1 MRAIDHFY
9 ISTTGYMM
17 ENDNDSFESLFD
29 QSQEKTLRTLSP
41 GEKITA
47 TVVGIDRETVFLD
60 VGTKSEGIVEASEF
74 IGENGE
80 MSIAAGDQVEV
91 YCLKSG
97 PGGQIFTTSLGSGA
111 SSAHLEEA
119 YHNSV
124 PVEGFVKAEIK
135 GGFEITLSGN
145 VRGFCPY
152 SQMGLRRVENAGE
165 AYLET
170 HMSFLI
176 SKFEAGG
183 RNIVLSARM
192 LLEEERR
199 IKKEELQEVLEEGQN
214 IEGTV
219 SAIRPFGLFVDIG
232 GIDGLVPISEVGW
245 SRVENLEETYH
256 IGQQVQAVVK
266 GLDWENDRISLS
278 IKETLADPWETE
290 VDKLSEGK
298 TYVGIVARLAQFGAF
313 VTLAP
318 GVDGLVHISKL
329 GGGRR
334 INHAKE
340 VLEAGQQIEVV
351 IESIDTESKRIS
363 LVPSDYVSIEDE
375 QEKERN
381 DYQAYRSNSKKSRK
395 KTQDEESLGSFGAL
409 LKAKLEEKK

>member
-1 MRAIDHFY
+1 
-9 ISTTGYMM
+9 M
-17 ENDNDSFESLFD
+17 EHNSDSFEALFS
-29 QSQEKTLRTLSP
+29 QSEDKTLRKLAP
-41 GEKITA
+41 GEKIKA
-47 TVVGIDRETVFLD
+47 TVVGIDKETVFLD
-60 VGTKSEGIVEASEF
+60 VGTKSEGIIEASEF
-74 IGENGE
+74 TDENGDL
-80 MSIAAGDQVEV
+80 SVSPGDQVEV

-97 PGGQIFTTSLGSGA
+97 PGGQIFTARLGSGA

-119 YHNSV
+119 YHSSV

-145 VRGFCPY
+145 VRGFCPH
-152 SQMGLRRVENAGE
+152 SQMGLRRVENAAE

-176 SKFEAGG
+176 TKFEAGG
-183 RNIVLSARM
+183 RNIVLSAR
-192 LLEEERR
+192 LLQEEERQL
-199 IKKEELQEVLEEGQN
+199 KKEELQDVLEEGQS
-214 IEGTV
+214 IEGSV

-256 IGQQVQAVVK
+256 VGQQVQAVIK

-278 IKETLADPWETE
+278 IKETLEDPWDAA
-290 VDKLSEGK
+290 VKKLSEGK
-298 TYVGIVARLAQFGAF
+298 AYVGTIARLAQFGAF

-329 GGGRR
+329 GAGRR
-334 INHAKE
+334 IHHPKE
-340 VLEAGQQIEVV
+340 VVEAGQNLEVI
-351 IESIDTESKRIS
+351 IESIDTSSRRIS
-363 LVPSDYVSIEDE
+363 LVPSDYVSVEE
-375 QEKERN
+375 EEEKERREYQ
-381 DYQAYRSNSKKSRK
+381 DYRAGSKKEAAS
-395 KTQDEESLGSFGAL
+395 DSMGSFGAL

>member
-1 MRAIDHFY
+1 
-9 ISTTGYMM
+9 M
-17 ENDNDSFESLFD
+17 EHDNDSFETLFSQSEEKSLR
-29 QSQEKTLRTLSP
+29 KLSP
-41 GEKITA
+41 GEKIKA
-47 TVVGIDRETVFLD
+47 TVVGIDKETIFLD
-60 VGTKSEGIVEASEF
+60 VGTKSEGIIEASEF
-74 IGENGE
+74 IDEHGEV
-80 MSIAAGDQVEV
+80 SVSVGDLVEV

-97 PGGQIFTTSLGSGA
+97 SGGQLFTTKLGSGA

-152 SQMGLRRVENAGE
+152 SQMGLRRVDNAAE

-176 SKFEAGG
+176 TKFEAGG
-183 RNIVLSARM
+183 RNLVLSAR
-192 LLEEERR
+192 LLQEEERR
-199 IKKEELQEVLEEGQN
+199 LKKEELQEVLEEGQAV
-214 IEGTV
+214 EGSI

-245 SRVENLEETYH
+245 SRVENLEETYQ
-256 IGQQVQAVVK
+256 IGQQVSAVIK
-266 GLDWENDRISLS
+266 GLDWENDRINLS
-278 IKETLADPWETE
+278 IKETLEDPWEAA
-290 VDKLSEGK
+290 VKNLSEGK
-298 TYVGIVARLAQFGAF
+298 SYIGTIARLAQFGAF

-334 INHAKE
+334 INHPKE
-340 VLEAGQQIEVV
+340 VVEAGQNLEVV
-351 IESIDTESKRIS
+351 IESIDTAARRIS
-363 LVPSDYVSIEDE
+363 LVPSDYVSTEE
-375 QEKERN
+375 VEEKERR
-381 DYQAYRSNSKKSRK
+381 DYQDYRAGSKKDRS
-395 KTQDEESLGSFGAL
+395 QDGVGSFGAL

>member
-1 MRAIDHFY
+1 
-9 ISTTGYMM
+9 M
-17 ENDNDSFESLFD
+17 EHDSDSFAALFS
-29 QSQEKTLRTLSP
+29 QSEEKTLRKLSP
-41 GEKITA
+41 GQKIKA
-47 TVVGIDRETVFLD
+47 TVVGIDKETVFLD

-74 IGENGE
+74 IDENGE
-80 MSIAAGDQVEV
+80 LSISPGDQVEV

-97 PGGQIFTTSLGSGA
+97 AGGQIFTAKLGSGA

-124 PVEGFVKAEIK
+124 PVQGFVKAEIK

-145 VRGFCPY
+145 VRGFCPF
-152 SQMGLRRVENAGE
+152 SQMGLRRVENAAE
-165 AYLET
+165 TYLET

-176 SKFEAGG
+176 TKFEAGG
-183 RNIVLSARM
+183 RNIVLSAR
-192 LLEEERR
+192 LLQEEERQL
-199 IKKEELQEVLEEGQN
+199 KKEELQEVLEEGQS
-214 IEGTV
+214 IEGTI

-245 SRVENLEETYH
+245 SRVENLEDTYS

-278 IKETLADPWETE
+278 IKETLEDPWEAA
-290 VDKLSEGK
+290 VKNLAEGK
-298 TYVGIVARLAQFGAF
+298 AYVGNVARLAQFGAF

-334 INHAKE
+334 INHPKE
-340 VLEAGQQIEVV
+340 VLEAGQNLEVIIEA
-351 IESIDTESKRIS
+351 IDPASKRIS
-363 LVPSDYVSIEDE
+363 LVPSDYVSLEDE
-375 QEKERN
+375 EEKERREYK
-381 DYQAYRSNSKKSRK
+381 DYRSNRTGPKKEAAKDSM
-395 KTQDEESLGSFGAL
+395 GSFGAL
-409 LKAKLEEKK
+409 LKSKLEEKK

>member
-1 MRAIDHFY
+1 
-9 ISTTGYMM
+9 M
-17 ENDNDSFESLFD
+17 EHDSDSFAALFS
-29 QSQEKTLRTLSP
+29 QSEEKTLRKLSP
-41 GEKITA
+41 GQKIKA
-47 TVVGIDRETVFLD
+47 TVVGIDKETVFLD

-74 IGENGE
+74 IDENGE
-80 MSIAAGDQVEV
+80 LSISPGDQVEV

-97 PGGQIFTTSLGSGA
+97 AGGQIFTAKLGSGA

-124 PVEGFVKAEIK
+124 PVQGFVKAEIK

-145 VRGFCPY
+145 VRGFCPF
-152 SQMGLRRVENAGE
+152 SQMGLRRVENAAE
-165 AYLET
+165 TYLET

-176 SKFEAGG
+176 TKFEAGG
-183 RNIVLSARM
+183 RNIVLSAR
-192 LLEEERR
+192 LLQEEERQL
-199 IKKEELQEVLEEGQN
+199 KKEELQEVLEEGQS
-214 IEGTV
+214 IEGTI

-245 SRVENLEETYH
+245 SRVENLEDTYS

-278 IKETLADPWETE
+278 IKETLEDPWEAA
-290 VDKLSEGK
+290 VKNLSEGK
-298 TYVGIVARLAQFGAF
+298 AYVGNVARLAQFGAF

-334 INHAKE
+334 INHPKE
-340 VLEAGQQIEVV
+340 VLEAGQNLEVIIEA
-351 IESIDTESKRIS
+351 IDPASKRIS
-363 LVPSDYVSIEDE
+363 LVPSDYVSLEDE
-375 QEKERN
+375 EEKERREYK
-381 DYQAYRSNSKKSRK
+381 DYRSTRTGPKKEAAKDSM
-395 KTQDEESLGSFGAL
+395 GSFGAL
-409 LKAKLEEKK
+409 LKSKLEEKK